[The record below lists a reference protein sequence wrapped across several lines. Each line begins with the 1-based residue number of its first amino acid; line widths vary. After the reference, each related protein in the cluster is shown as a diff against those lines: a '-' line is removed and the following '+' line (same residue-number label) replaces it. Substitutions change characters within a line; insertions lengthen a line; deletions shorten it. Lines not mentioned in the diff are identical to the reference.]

1 MPVSKVYFRLKKS
14 GLGILKSFNLYEFM
28 GFIGA
33 KFTLL
38 SLKKS
43 SMGTMIDEPINN
55 MQHSNKNEKYAID
68 HYLEV
73 GGKKIK

>member
-55 MQHSNKNEKYAID
+55 M
-68 HYLEV
+68 
-73 GGKKIK
+73 